1 MSNAHQQHS
10 GNGSTNGKHQL
21 PREKGDVV
29 EQLEGLKVGGDKPLG
44 NMPKDVG
51 LMLTLMGVAAV
62 VVSVV
67 CLYFST
73 ARTICIG
80 LLLLALG
87 STLAKEG
94 KGEDARHQKLVTGLV
109 MVPIVIL
116 AFFFKAAAQ
125 VIFIFSLQFGFALA
139 VYGLLGER
147 VLRFKNRA
155 PYVIFVITLVVVLI
169 LNFQQLLSLLQRI
182 TKP

>member
-10 GNGSTNGKHQL
+10 GNGSTNGKHHV
-21 PREKGDVV
+21 PREKSDVV
-29 EQLEGLKVGGDKPLG
+29 EQLEGLKASGDKPHG
-44 NMPKDVG
+44 NMPNDVG
-51 LMLTLMGVAAV
+51 LMLTLMGIAV
-62 VVSVV
+62 IAVSGV

-73 ARTICIG
+73 VRTICIG

-116 AFFFKAAAQ
+116 AFFSKLRPRS
-125 VIFIFSLQFGFALA
+125 FSSSAFNL
-139 VYGLLGER
+139 
-147 VLRFKNRA
+147 VLRSRCMDCLVNVF
-155 PYVIFVITLVVVLI
+155 FVSRVERHTS
-169 LNFQQLLSLLQRI
+169 FSSSRLSLFWF
-182 TKP
+182 

>member
-1 MSNAHQQHS
+1 MSNAHQLHS
-10 GNGSTNGKHQL
+10 GNGSTNGKHHA
-21 PREKGDVV
+21 PREKADVV
-29 EQLEGLKVGGDKPLG
+29 EQLEGLKSGGDKPHG
-44 NMPKDVG
+44 NMPKDAG
-51 LMLTLMGVAAV
+51 LMLTLMGVATVAM
-62 VVSVV
+62 SVV
-67 CLYFST
+67 CLYYST
-73 ARTICIG
+73 VRTICIG

-94 KGEDARHQKLVTGLV
+94 KREDARHQKLVTGLV

-116 AFFFKAAAQ
+116 AFLFKPAAQ
-125 VIFIFSLQFGFALA
+125 IIFIFSLQFGFALA

-169 LNFQQLLSLLQRI
+169 LNFQQLLNLLQRVA
-182 TKP
+182 KP